1 MSRTTIREVKF
12 KDNREAVVADWYYG
26 QHASELSTTKTYATL
41 LDYARD
47 QVNGN
52 LSDGEILDIAIDL
65 YDNGV
70 AYFN

>member
-26 QHASELSTTKTYATL
+26 QHASELYTTKAYATL

-47 QVNGN
+47 QVNEN
-52 LSDGEILDIAIDL
+52 LSDGEILDIVIDL